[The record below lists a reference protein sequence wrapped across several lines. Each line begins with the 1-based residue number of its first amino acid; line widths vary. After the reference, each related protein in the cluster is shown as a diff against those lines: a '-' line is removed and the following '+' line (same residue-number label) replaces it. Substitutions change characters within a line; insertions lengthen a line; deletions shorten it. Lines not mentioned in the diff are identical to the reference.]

1 MKIEV
6 NGERREV
13 DAATVEEALAALGWG
28 DMRVATALNGEFVP
42 AAERA
47 ETPLRPGDRLEAL
60 TAMQGG

>member
-6 NGERREV
+6 NGEGREV
-13 DAATVEEALAALGWG
+13 DAATVEEALVALGWG

-42 AAERA
+42 ATERA
-47 ETPLRPGDRLEAL
+47 ETPIRPGDQLEAL

>member
-13 DAATVEEALAALGWG
+13 DAATVEEALVALGWG

-47 ETPLRPGDRLEAL
+47 ETQLRPGDRLEAR